1 MSKREYDKFM
11 RALADD
17 PQLSE
22 RLHNRIAE
30 AGETNAVDITV
41 EFAKN
46 HGFKVDAKDIREAR
60 A

>member
-17 PQLSE
+17 PQLAE
-22 RLHNRIAE
+22 RLHNRIEE
-30 AGETNAVDITV
+30 AGELNAVDVTA
-41 EFAKN
+41 EFAKS